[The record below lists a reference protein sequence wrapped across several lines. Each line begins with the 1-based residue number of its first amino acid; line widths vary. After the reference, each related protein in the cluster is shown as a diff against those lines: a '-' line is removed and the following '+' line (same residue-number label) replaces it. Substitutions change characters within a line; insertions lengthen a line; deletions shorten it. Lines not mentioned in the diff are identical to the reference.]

1 MPNAVI
7 AVSFK
12 DMATDEEL
20 REQVEE
26 RCRTLADEFPE
37 VTQVEVTISPDGAG
51 HAASGHVN
59 GKRTRLATHA
69 TAVEPAHA
77 ASQLLDTLRQQLR
90 RAHDKRI
97 FSRRREAQQRS
108 PKRKTRTP

>member
-20 REQVEE
+20 HERVEE

-37 VTQVEVTISPDGAG
+37 VTQVEVTITPDGTG
-51 HAASGHVN
+51 HSASGHVS
-59 GKRTRLATHA
+59 GKSTRLATHA
-69 TAVEPAHA
+69 SAVEPGHA
-77 ASQLLDTLRQQLR
+77 ADQLLDTLRQQLR

-97 FSRRREAQQRS
+97 FSHRRDAQQRN
-108 PKRKTRTP
+108 PKREPRAR